1 MPMSV
6 IVSNLLVV
14 VAAAFAVGIWWAGL
28 CAVYLPLLY
37 CLGLIAAGAVFCFAR
52 RRDEAGWLV
61 FALVALFFFAGAI
74 RYLQAVSIP
83 SSDVSLFAG
92 QDVILSGQVVEKQE
106 LTANGEEAKFRYIVE
121 AWGLTKPDNEKKRAI
136 PVTGKVSLSVS
147 ANKVPA
153 AIDCGDRISAAGTI
167 VELHGYNNPGAINT
181 VAALQREGI
190 RARLLP
196 AGPLRLIELA
206 GGGIS
211 WQAWRD
217 NWRRQVVVA
226 MEKVMPAPEAAI
238 LSGMIFG
245 GYRGISREVIT
256 DFQTTGL
263 VHILSVSGTHVA
275 LVGAAM
281 LWLGRR
287 FKLRPGL
294 IAVITA
300 IAVTGYAVIAGLTA
314 PVLRSLIM
322 GLTGLAAVVWQ
333 REKDIAAAFGLS
345 LLLMLT
351 LQPELI
357 YDISFQ
363 LSFACTA
370 GLILFYAKTV
380 HLLQRLPKRLA
391 QVVAATFAVQLAA
404 LPLTAWYFSNYS
416 LSSFTANFIVVP
428 VVEGIVIA
436 GLVGVLLVSW
446 APALAGLMFAGC
458 SLCLGAVLQATA
470 WLAAL
475 PAASIYFPPMNGTAC
490 VAYYLLLF
498 WLYGYFPQPVM
509 LPLEIW
515 RRWPGR
521 VQVFSIVAALIWAAY
536 LVYPRPVIIH
546 FIDVGQGDA
555 AVITTPHGRAV
566 MVDTGG
572 SMGSTSFDLGEQV
585 VYPYLRHYGITE
597 LDYLFLT
604 HGHQDHAGGAAAIL
618 NHIPVKCVL
627 MAREAEYT
635 QAEKAVLYHR
645 NRQAVIPQY
654 QGQQIELDGVTFMV
668 VYAPAGS
675 RSASEGNETSTV
687 IRVAFGD
694 QSILFTGDLEAPGEA
709 EILAEKLPIKSNLLK
724 VGHHG
729 SRTSS
734 TAAFLQAVAP
744 QVAVISVGY
753 HNSFGHPHAE
763 TLARLAAGKTRV
775 YRTDRSGAV
784 RVVTDGQTMTVNPY
798 LYDE

>member
-1 MPMSV
+1 MSSTV
-6 IVSNLLVV
+6 NNLLVV
-14 VAAAFAVGIWWAGL
+14 LATAFTAGIWCAGL
-28 CAVYLPLLY
+28 YAVYLPLLY
-37 CLGLIAAGAVFCFAR
+37 CLGLIATGAVFWFAR
-52 RRDEAGWLV
+52 RRAKAGWLLY
-61 FALVALFFFAGAI
+61 ALTALFFFAGAI
-74 RYLQAVSIP
+74 RYLQTVSVP
-83 SSDVSLFAG
+83 VNDVSLFAD
-92 QDVILSGQVVEKQE
+92 QDVILHGQVVERQE
-106 LTANGEEAKFRYIVE
+106 LGEAGEEPRLRYIVE
-121 AWGLTKPDNEKKRAI
+121 AWELTKPDHGKNSVM
-136 PVTGKVSLSVS
+136 PVTGKVSLSVKR
-147 ANKVPA
+147 NKVLTE
-153 AIDCGDRISAAGTI
+153 ISYGDRIRIAGTVI
-167 VELHGYNNPGAINT
+167 GLHGYNNPGAINT

-196 AGPLRLIELA
+196 AGPLTLVEPA
-206 GGGIS
+206 GRGIS

-217 NWRRQVVVA
+217 NWRRQVVAA
-226 MEKVMPAPEAAI
+226 MEKTMPAPEAAI

-245 GYRGISREVIT
+245 GYQGINREVIA

-263 VHILSVSGTHVA
+263 VHILSVSGTHIA
-275 LVGAAM
+275 LVGAAV

-314 PVLRSLIM
+314 PVLRSLLM
-322 GLTGLAAVVWQ
+322 GLTGLAAVVWK
-333 REKDIAAAFGLS
+333 REKDVAAAFGLS
-345 LLLMLT
+345 LLLMLA

-357 YDISFQ
+357 YDVSFQ

-370 GLILFYAKTV
+370 GLILFYAKTMQW
-380 HLLQRLPKRLA
+380 LQRLPKRLA
-391 QVVAATFAVQLAA
+391 QVAAATFAVQLAA

-416 LSSFTANFIVVP
+416 FCSFAANFIVVP

-436 GLVGVLLVSW
+436 GLVGVLFVGW
-446 APALAGLMFAGC
+446 APALAGLVFAGC

-475 PAASIYFPPMNGTAC
+475 PAASIYFPPLNGIAWL
-490 VAYYLLLF
+490 VYYMFLF
-498 WLYGYFPQPVM
+498 WLYGYFPRPVM

-521 VQVFSIVAALIWAAY
+521 VQVFIVAAALAWAAY
-536 LVYPRPVIIH
+536 LVYPRPVVIH

-572 SMGSTSFDLGEQV
+572 AVGSASFDLGEQV

-654 QGQQIELDGVTFMV
+654 QGQRIELDGVTFTV
-668 VYAPAGS
+668 VYAPAAG
-675 RSASEGNETSTV
+675 RSTGAGNETSTV

-709 EILAEKLPIKSNLLK
+709 EILAEKLPIQSNLLK